1 MGKKFKQAQETIHI
15 AVELIDQFYLK
26 QAQDS
31 TSEKFRD
38 AFLLP
43 SRVILHQIAC
53 LLIASKYDEIDDNII
68 SIRDLR
74 SYF

>member
-1 MGKKFKQAQETIHI
+1 MGQKFKQAQETIHI

-31 TSEKFRD
+31 TSENFRD

-43 SRVILHQIAC
+43 SRVILHQITC